1 MVGEAA
7 DGVEALEITGQL
19 RPQVVL
25 MDQRM
30 PSVDGLEAIERI
42 RADWPQAATA
52 MQSGLL
58 GK

>member
-1 MVGEAA
+1 VVGEAA

-52 MQSGLL
+52 MQSGSL